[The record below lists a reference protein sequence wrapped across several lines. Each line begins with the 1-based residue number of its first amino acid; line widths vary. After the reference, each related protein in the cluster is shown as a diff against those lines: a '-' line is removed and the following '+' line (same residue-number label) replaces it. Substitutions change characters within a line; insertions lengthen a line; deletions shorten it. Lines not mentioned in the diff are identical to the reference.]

1 MRFIST
7 KKHTKKELEEMRSES
22 LFEELY
28 ASRADFEEE
37 AVEEAAPEPEKKVL
51 RKKEGS
57 LTKIGKG
64 LDKATGKLLYG
75 LGKKITKAG
84 SNMLLD
90 STQYLMEDGAEIQIP
105 ET

>member
-28 ASRADFEEE
+28 ASREDKEEV
-37 AVEEAAPEPEKKVL
+37 VEEATPEPETKVL